1 MELPPSSD
9 YTDMGRMS
17 KSPGRNYP
25 NNTVAIVARPG
36 LRPAPISTGIGRR
49 TIPSSYTHTHTDT
62 NCPLLSWHPSLQPDH
77 PMNKNENPKKWMDRK
92 RGREG
97 VGEEGRKTKCLGQ
110 DQPGISS
117 YVVPTHWLKLLSFS
131 ARSILSPHVPEK
143 TTQTLNDFMI

>member
-1 MELPPSSD
+1 MIILTWEECPRVLDATTQTTLWLLLPGLVWGLHLFPLASVDEQSLPP
-9 YTDMGRMS
+9 
-17 KSPGRNYP
+17 
-25 NNTVAIVARPG
+25 
-36 LRPAPISTGIGRR
+36 
-49 TIPSSYTHTHTDT
+49 THTHTDT
-62 NCPLLSWHPSLQPDH
+62 NCPLLSWHPSLHPDH

>member
-49 TIPSSYTHTHTDT
+49 TIPSSYTHTQTQTAPCFLDTLPSTPTTLWIKMKTPKNGWTEREGGKGWERRGEKQSVLARISQGFLPMWFPHTDWSSS
-62 NCPLLSWHPSLQPDH
+62 LSLPGPSFL
-77 PMNKNENPKKWMDRK
+77 
-92 RGREG
+92 
-97 VGEEGRKTKCLGQ
+97 
-110 DQPGISS
+110 
-117 YVVPTHWLKLLSFS
+117 PTSQ
-131 ARSILSPHVPEK
+131 RRPHK
-143 TTQTLNDFMI
+143 H